1 MIPEEDGF
9 TFEMGKDSEKKD
21 ELLLGGQYMDE
32 SYLDEDYIAEYNLD
46 EDYMSEVAAMGEEGY
61 SLYEEDEPM
70 LEITDLDE
78 DVYFEMDYSQ
88 KKK

>member
-1 MIPEEDGF
+1 MMEYSDLDG
-9 TFEMGKDSEKKD
+9 
-21 ELLLGGQYMDE
+21 
-32 SYLDEDYIAEYNLD
+32 
-46 EDYMSEVAAMGEEGY
+46 
-61 SLYEEDEPM
+61 DEPM